1 MAVVA
6 SVQQQLVGPSRL
18 INVLCEPGDK
28 LYCFSQVLVTLRHTS
43 TGNVR
48 TVV

>member
-6 SVQQQLVGPSRL
+6 SVQQQFVGPSRL
-18 INVLCEPGDK
+18 TNVLCEQGDK
-28 LYCFSQVLVTLRHTS
+28 LYCLGHVLVLLRHTS